1 MRLPRDLDPQ
11 RLVSALS
18 ILGYRQSRQSGS
30 HIRITTQINGEHHEV
45 APSHNPI
52 KIGTLQ
58 SILSSIARHHDMS
71 VQELLQLL
79 RL

>member
-18 ILGYRQSRQSGS
+18 ILGYRQTRQSGS

-45 APSHNPI
+45 VPSHNPI
-52 KIGTLQ
+52 KIGALQ